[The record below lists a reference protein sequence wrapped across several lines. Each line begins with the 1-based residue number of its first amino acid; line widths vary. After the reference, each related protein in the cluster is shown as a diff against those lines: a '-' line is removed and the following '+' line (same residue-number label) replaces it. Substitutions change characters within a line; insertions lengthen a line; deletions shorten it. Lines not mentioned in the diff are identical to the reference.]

1 MRSSFVTSSG
11 LQQLRVRGHTWSEKA
26 IECQRHLRNAG
37 LVMQGM
43 PEVVAVAAG

>member
-1 MRSSFVTSSG
+1 MKPSLITSSG
-11 LQQLRVRGHTWSEKA
+11 LQRLRVRGHTWSEKA

-43 PEVVAVAAG
+43 PEAVAVAAG